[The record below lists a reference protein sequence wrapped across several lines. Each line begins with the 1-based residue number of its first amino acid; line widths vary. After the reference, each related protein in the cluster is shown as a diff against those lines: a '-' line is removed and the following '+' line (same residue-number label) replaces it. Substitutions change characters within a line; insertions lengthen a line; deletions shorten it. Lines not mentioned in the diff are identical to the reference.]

1 MPDRLGRTHVRTTV
15 QWAYPAYRDR
25 ADAGRA
31 LAGWIDSPPDAEALV
46 FALPRGGVPVG
57 RALADAIG
65 CDMLPVLVRKLPI
78 PSSPEMGFG
87 AITVDGTMTLNQAVV
102 DAYGIGPATIRRVAD
117 ETREEVVRRSR
128 AYPGGWPP
136 PELEGSH
143 VWLTD
148 DGLATG
154 FSAIAA
160 ARMIR
165 AHGAATLALAVPCG
179 PAGSV
184 TRLAREVDDVW
195 CAIAQTEGSFAVA
208 SYYHDFHDMSDAEV
222 VALLD

>member
-1 MPDRLGRTHVRTTV
+1 MTDRLGRTHVRTTV
-15 QWAYPAYRDR
+15 QWARPAYRDR
-25 ADAGRA
+25 DDAGRA
-31 LAGWIDSPPDAEALV
+31 LAEWIDPPQDAEALV

-57 RALADAIG
+57 RAIADAIG

-102 DAYGIGPATIRRVAD
+102 RAYGIGPATVRRVAD
-117 ETREEVVRRSR
+117 ETREEVVRRSQT
-128 AYPGGWPP
+128 YPGGWPL
-136 PELEGSH
+136 PELQGRH
-143 VWLTD
+143 VWLAD

-154 FSAIAA
+154 YSAIAA

-165 AHGAATLALAVPCG
+165 AHRAGTLALAVPCG

-184 TRLAREVDDVW
+184 TRLAGEVDDVW

-208 SYYHDFHDMSDAEV
+208 SYYSDFHDMSDAEV
-222 VALLD
+222 VALLG